1 MSSRFAIVAVPS
13 VADWALPTLG
23 RRKIVDR
30 IEAHRSFFANLVTA
44 QAGIAP
50 GSELAA
56 AFASTPR
63 EQFVGPPPWKVF
75 TRSGYV
81 ETLTDDPTVLYQDV
95 VVSLGSGGPLNN
107 GQPTLHALCL
117 AALAPRK
124 GERVVH
130 VGAGTGYYTTLLA
143 KLVGESGVVD
153 AYEIE
158 PTLAQRAIDNLA
170 AFPNVTVHARS
181 GAEGTLPEC
190 NVLYVNAGATEPLAI
205 WLDALRP
212 MGRLLFPMT
221 PDAGV
226 GAMLLVTKQ
235 EDGSFTARFLLQA
248 QFISCTGARN
258 EVTERK
264 LAEAFRDNSWSK
276 VKSLHRNDEPDDSC
290 WCSGPGWWLSTK

>member
-1 MSSRFAIVAVPS
+1 M
-13 VADWALPTLG
+13 
-23 RRKIVDR
+23 DR
-30 IEAHRSFFANLVTA
+30 IEAHRLFFAKLITA
-44 QAGIAP
+44 QAGIPP

-81 ETLTDDPTVLYQDV
+81 ETLTDDPAVLYQDV

-107 GQPTLHALCL
+107 GQPTLHAFCL
-117 AALAPRK
+117 AALAPKK

-158 PTLAQRAIDNLA
+158 PTLAQRATDNLA

-181 GAEGTLPEC
+181 GAEGTLPAC
-190 NVLYVNAGATEPLAI
+190 DVLYVNAGATEPLAV

-226 GAMLLVTKQ
+226 GAMLLITKQ

-248 QFISCTGARN
+248 QFVPCNGARN
-258 EVTERK
+258 EATEQR
-264 LAEAFRDNSWSK
+264 LAEAFRNSNWTK
-276 VKSLHRNDEPDDSC
+276 VKSLHRNDEADDSC
-290 WCSGPGWWLSTK
+290 WCSGPGWWLSTD

>member
-1 MSSRFAIVAVPS
+1 M
-13 VADWALPTLG
+13 
-23 RRKIVDR
+23 DR
-30 IEAHRSFFANLVTA
+30 IEAHRLFFAKLITA
-44 QAGIAP
+44 QAGIPP

-81 ETLTDDPTVLYQDV
+81 ETLTDDPAVLYQDV

-107 GQPTLHALCL
+107 GQPTLHAFCL
-117 AALAPRK
+117 AALAPKK

-158 PTLAQRAIDNLA
+158 PTLAQRATDNLA

-181 GAEGTLPEC
+181 GAEGTLPAC
-190 NVLYVNAGATEPLAI
+190 DVLYVNAGATEPLAV

-226 GAMLLVTKQ
+226 GAMLLITKQ

-248 QFISCTGARN
+248 QFVPCIGARN
-258 EVTERK
+258 EATEQK
-264 LAEAFRDNSWSK
+264 LAEGFRNSNWTK
-276 VKSLHRNDEPDDSC
+276 VKSLHRNDEADDSC
-290 WCSGPGWWLSTK
+290 WFSGPGWWLSTD

>member
-1 MSSRFAIVAVPS
+1 M
-13 VADWALPTLG
+13 
-23 RRKIVDR
+23 DR
-30 IEAHRSFFANLVTA
+30 IEAHRLFFAKLITA
-44 QAGIAP
+44 QAGIPP

-81 ETLTDDPTVLYQDV
+81 ETLTDDPAVLYQDV

-107 GQPTLHALCL
+107 GQPTLHAFCL
-117 AALAPRK
+117 AALAPKK

-158 PTLAQRAIDNLA
+158 PTLAQRATDNLA

-181 GAEGTLPEC
+181 GAEGTLPAC
-190 NVLYVNAGATEPLAI
+190 DVLYVNAGATEPLAV

-226 GAMLLVTKQ
+226 GAMLLITKQ

-248 QFISCTGARN
+248 QFVPCIGARN
-258 EVTERK
+258 EATEQK
-264 LAEAFRDNSWSK
+264 LAEAFRNSNWTK
-276 VKSLHRNDEPDDSC
+276 VKSLHRNDEADDSC
-290 WCSGPGWWLSTK
+290 WCSGPGWWLSTD

>member
-1 MSSRFAIVAVPS
+1 
-13 VADWALPTLG
+13 L
-23 RRKIVDR
+23 
-30 IEAHRSFFANLVTA
+30 FFANLVTA
-44 QAGIAP
+44 QAGIPP

-56 AFASTPR
+56 ALASTPR

-81 ETLTDDPTVLYQDV
+81 ETLTDDPAVLYQDV
-95 VVSLGSGGPLNN
+95 VVSLGSEGPLNN
-107 GQPTLHALCL
+107 GQPTLHASCL
-117 AALAPRK
+117 AALAPKK

-158 PTLAQRAIDNLA
+158 PTLAQRAADNLV
-170 AFPNVTVHARS
+170 AFPNVTIHPRS
-181 GAEGTLPEC
+181 GAEETLPAC
-190 NVLYVNAGATEPLAI
+190 DVLYVNAGATEPLAV

-221 PDAGV
+221 PAAGV
-226 GAMLLVTKQ
+226 GAMLLVTNQ

-248 QFISCTGARN
+248 QFVPCIGARN
-258 EVTERK
+258 EATEQK
-264 LAEAFRDNSWSK
+264 LAEAFRNSNWTK
-276 VKSLHRNDEPDDSC
+276 VKSLHRNDEPDESC
-290 WCSGPGWWLSTK
+290 WCSGPGWWLSTN

>member
-1 MSSRFAIVAVPS
+1 
-13 VADWALPTLG
+13 
-23 RRKIVDR
+23 VDR

-44 QAGIAP
+44 QAGIPP

-81 ETLTDDPTVLYQDV
+81 ETLTDDPAVLYQDV

-117 AALAPRK
+117 AALAPKK

-143 KLVGESGVVD
+143 KLVGESGGVD

-181 GAEGTLPEC
+181 GAEGTLPAC
-190 NVLYVNAGATEPLAI
+190 DVLYVNAGATEPLAI

-264 LAEAFRDNSWSK
+264 LAEAFRNNSWSK
-276 VKSLHRNDEPDDSC
+276 VKSLHRNDESDDSC